1 MVKIGFRETTM
12 NSLTC
17 AEARATTTE
26 ARAEVDTGHQGKKPF
41 PRLLQRSRRSVILC
55 QKALIFILLPLK

>member
-1 MVKIGFRETTM
+1 M
-12 NSLTC
+12 NNLTC

-41 PRLLQRSRRSVILC
+41 PRRLPELKEEHDSMSESVNIYFVTIKIACYFCL
-55 QKALIFILLPLK
+55 

>member
-1 MVKIGFRETTM
+1 M

-26 ARAEVDTGHQGKKPF
+26 ARAEIDTGHQGKKPY
-41 PRLLQRSRRSVILC
+41 PRLLPELKEERVSMSGSVNIYFVTIKIACYFCL
-55 QKALIFILLPLK
+55 